1 MVTTRYQAIGV
12 EVEFEPGTRGR
23 VLRNLISIARLRD
36 MSLTESQ
43 ALEIAQDLALER
55 YDVTTDLWLK
65 TFAISTLCGLAPS
78 THRRVNTARW
88 TSARAHC
95 GHPWA
100 AGIAGCGFGAV
111 V

>member
-1 MVTTRYQAIGV
+1 MVTTCYQAIGVEV

-36 MSLTESQ
+36 MNLTESQ

-78 THRRVNTARW
+78 THSRLLKYLGAK
-88 TSARAHC
+88 SAEMLPQAF
-95 GHPWA
+95 
-100 AGIAGCGFGAV
+100 I
-111 V
+111 